1 MKQLFMLGLALML
14 ALAAS
19 ASATEASA
27 GPYSVSFELKTA
39 AEPIVSVSGPIEG
52 DQSSQ
57 YYLNIKTNN
66 TTAAGIGITS
76 YKDWQ
81 DASFP
86 EAQAKEAL
94 MSALAKAG
102 EISNPAIIE
111 RIIDGSKAT
120 MQSYTASL
128 MSANVTMAT
137 YWKDSQAV
145 EGYSR
150 LAGKTKVEILSKLPK
165 DLTENLL
172 STLSIKI
179 TSNENTSPVAANVI
193 SAVNE
198 SAQAAVAENTTSAA
212 PVVAPGAPAINQ
224 STQAAADE
232 LTEAVKE
239 ENITTTTARVYP
251 TTNESEE
258 PTAAENI
265 ISATPQADVASNAST
280 ETIKVKNI
288 TIVAPQ
294 EAQAPQA
301 SEVAQVV
308 TPGNESSEIAN
319 NASTEGANAQNV
331 TIVAPQEAQAPQAS
345 EVAQVV
351 TPGNESS
358 EIANNAST
366 EGANAQNVTSAV
378 LQVPVAGNESA
389 EASGA
394 ENTTVNATVE
404 DYKSAFVNKPMVKES
419 MNNLVPETPHVSA
432 AASNQSSEASDNQT
446 IISGLNN
453 TTIAEKT
460 PDSTGL
466 DDEKINETCMQ
477 QWVSLGYTGDMIKFM
492 GYCTEEG

>member
-86 EAQAKEAL
+86 EAHAKEAL

-179 TSNENTSPVAANVI
+179 TSNENTSPVAANAI

-224 STQAAADE
+224 SAQAAADE

-239 ENITTTTARVYP
+239 ENITTTTAQVYP

-258 PTAAENI
+258 TAAAENI
-265 ISATPQADVASNAST
+265 ISATPQADVTSNAST
-280 ETIKVKNI
+280 ETIK
-288 TIVAPQ
+288 A
-294 EAQAPQA
+294 E
-301 SEVAQVV
+301 
-308 TPGNESSEIAN
+308 
-319 NASTEGANAQNV
+319 NV

-366 EGANAQNVTSAV
+366 EDANAQNVTSAV

-404 DYKSAFVNKPMVKES
+404 DYKSAFVNKPMVEES
-419 MNNLVPETPHVSA
+419 MDNLVPETPHVSA

-477 QWVSLGYTGDMIKFM
+477 RWISLGYTGDMIKFM